1 MKRLVD
7 ESTDEL
13 TRSLLVAG
21 IEHRPGPGSKARVL
35 VALGAGGALG
45 LFSSNAFAWL
55 GTTAGKLTAAGV
67 AVGVAGAVFIAAP
80 RLVRDE
86 PARTAQ
92 SSGVAIARQDS
103 KFQDPPLEGSPPAQV
118 PAGGSLAE
126 EAVAAPA
133 SGSASSDLGSHVVGS
148 STSEGAAS
156 ATGKTATKKL
166 SLWRERRMAARRR
179 AQHREAE
186 REEPA
191 ELAAA
196 KPAPALSTP
205 PADELASR
213 GGVEQSMADP
223 PAVEPLQKVEL
234 LQKNADLD
242 SEVKLVDEMHW
253 AARHNDREALERFVE
268 RYRET
273 FPDGQLKK
281 EVAQFAARLERSE
294 PPPKR

>member
-21 IEHRPGPGSKARVL
+21 IEHRPGPGSKARVI

-86 PARTAQ
+86 PARAAQ

-103 KFQDPPLEGSPPAQV
+103 KFQDRPLEGSPLAHI

-133 SGSASSDLGSHVVGS
+133 SESAASDLGSHAVGS
-148 STSEGAAS
+148 STSGGAAS

-179 AQHREAE
+179 AQHRAAE
-186 REEPA
+186 REETA

-196 KPAPALSTP
+196 KPAPALATP
-205 PADELASR
+205 PADELDPR
-213 GGVEQSMADP
+213 GGVEQSVADP

-253 AARHNDREALERFVE
+253 AARHNDHEALERFVE

-294 PPPKR
+294 PPRKR